1 MDSIVGFAAN
11 GSGLF
16 NVDSEVMPTNFAHTS
31 RGRGGPPSETPGKG
45 RPPCPPN
52 NPHCI
57 PEPPSVLL
65 LLAAV
70 LVLLLYRSRR
80 K

>member
-11 GSGLF
+11 GSGLL
-16 NVDSEVMPTNFAHTS
+16 NVDSEVMPTNFS
-31 RGRGGPPSETPGKG
+31 YSSQGRRGPPSETPGQG

-65 LLAAV
+65 LVAAV
-70 LVLLLYRSRR
+70 LVLLISRSRR